1 MRKILLVVNLYNSHY
16 YNSTGNMASIMNGL
30 AARHIQNMSEASALE
45 PHWGYA
51 DRAVPCTNDPG
62 SCEYLDVVY
71 HSHDLGIWYS
81 GIFWATVGGIL
92 FLWGIGRRLLPSPQA
107 DQQIPLR
114 SGEHSQ
120 VGQSA
125 VQRFKKTV
133 SSYSRQYF
141 LPDALRPIFGR
152 TTRLQ
157 VVILLTLTG
166 YLTIWS
172 FVGIVYNKWI
182 TPVKNMPGVH
192 NTRTSLGPW
201 SDRIGVLA
209 YALTPLSVLLSQRE
223 SILSLITGVPYQ
235 NFNFLHRWLGYIIFA
250 QSSLHTIAWCVV
262 ELRLYQPQ
270 PSVGLMWIK
279 QLYMIWGVI
288 AMFFLLLL
296 FLLSTPW
303 AIRWFGYEFFRKAH
317 YVLAMVYIGAC
328 WGHWAQLNCFLLPAL
343 LLWFIDRGIRLA
355 RTGLIHY
362 NYISGSTMGFRSAQA
377 SITHFPDVEN
387 GDVVR
392 LDFVHSHHPWA
403 VGEHFYLCFPQVTLW
418 QSHPF
423 TPLSLPGARSDGQQQ
438 HSYILRAKKGAT
450 KVLADIAA
458 VSCSSEAKE
467 KTSEGVAAPTTP
479 VILSGP
485 YGGSIVSGILPQ
497 TNILCIAGGTG
508 ITFVIPVLLNLIN
521 QQRDPDRRVEFIWAV
536 RRDSDVAWISQELDA
551 LRRAS
556 GATNLSVRIFVT
568 RENDQDDVNLTS
580 HGSESKKPT
589 IDDKLAISSASSS
602 SEEDHKADNSWPGSF
617 SVQHAKSVEGS
628 AQSRHPDLSGLV
640 QQFVSSTVRGSTMVF
655 ASGPGGMISDL
666 RTIVAGANSGD
677 KVWKGAERHDVRLV
691 CDDRLEW

>member
-1 MRKILLVVNLYNSHY
+1 
-16 YNSTGNMASIMNGL
+16 MAAIMNTL
-30 AARHIQNMSEASALE
+30 AARHIQNMSEAASLE

-51 DRAVPCTNDPG
+51 NRAVPCTNDKG

-71 HSHDLGIWYS
+71 HSHDLGIWYA

-92 FLWGIGRRLLPSPQA
+92 FLWGIGRRLYPSPRA
-107 DQQIPLR
+107 DECLPGA
-114 SGEHSQ
+114 SGEQ
-120 VGQSA
+120 LQAAPGA
-125 VQRFKKTV
+125 VQRFKNSV
-133 SSYSRQYF
+133 SSYRRQFF
-141 LPDALRPIFGR
+141 LPEALRPIFGR

-157 VVILLTLTG
+157 VVILLTLVG
-166 YLTIWS
+166 YLTVWS
-172 FVGIVYNKWI
+172 FVGIVYKTWV
-182 TPVKNMPGVH
+182 TPVKNMSGVY

-201 SDRIGVLA
+201 SDRIGILA

-223 SILSLITGVPYQ
+223 SLLSLITGLPYQ
-235 NFNFLHRWLGYIIFA
+235 SFNFLHRWLGYVIVV
-250 QSSLHTIAWCVV
+250 QSALHTIAWCVV

-288 AMFFLLLL
+288 AMFLLFVL

-303 AIRWFGYEFFRKAH
+303 AIRRFGYEFFRKSH

-328 WGHWAQLNCFLLPAL
+328 WGHWAQLNCYLLPAL

-362 NYISGSTMGFRSAQA
+362 NYVSGTSMGFRSAPA
-377 SITHFPDVEN
+377 SITHFPDAEN

-392 LDFVHSHHPWA
+392 LDFVHPHDPWA
-403 VGEHFYLCFPQVTLW
+403 VGEHFYLCFPQVSMW

-423 TPLSLPGARSDGQQQ
+423 TPLSVSGTRSDGLQQ

-450 KVLADIAA
+450 RVLADIAA
-458 VSCSSEAKE
+458 VSCVTSANE
-467 KTSEGVAAPTTP
+467 KKPEDAVAPTTP

-485 YGGSIVSGILPQ
+485 YGGSIVKDIQPQ

-508 ITFVIPVLLNLIN
+508 ISFVTPVLLDLIN
-521 QQRDPDRRVEFIWAV
+521 QQRVPDRRVELIWAV
-536 RRDSDVAWISQELDA
+536 RRDGDVAWISQELDS

-556 GATNLSVRIFVT
+556 GRTNLTVRIFVT
-568 RENDQDDVNLTS
+568 RENELDDVNLTS
-580 HGSESKKPT
+580 QGPQSKPT
-589 IDDKLAISSASSS
+589 FLEDKMAISSASSS
-602 SEEDHKADNSWPGSF
+602 TGEDQKATNSRAGSF
-617 SVQHAKSVEGS
+617 SVQHPTSVEGS
-628 AQSRHPDLSGLV
+628 SASRHPDLDGLV
-640 QQFVSSTVRGSTMVF
+640 QQFVDSTVRGPTTVF

-666 RTIVAGANSGD
+666 RKVVGHANSGA
-677 KVWKGAERHDVRLV
+677 KVWRGSERYNVELV

>member
-1 MRKILLVVNLYNSHY
+1 MA
-16 YNSTGNMASIMNGL
+16 ASIVNAL

-81 GIFWATVGGIL
+81 GIFWATVGGML
-92 FLWGIGRRLLPSPQA
+92 FLWGIGRRLLPSPKA
-107 DQQIPLR
+107 DQQLPR
-114 SGEHSQ
+114 QSEEEGPQ
-120 VGQSA
+120 VGQGA
-125 VQRFKKTV
+125 VQRFKNTV
-133 SSYSRQYF
+133 SSYSRQYL
-141 LPDALRPIFGR
+141 LPGSLRPIFGR

-157 VVILLTLTG
+157 IVILLTLTG

-172 FVGIVYNKWI
+172 FVGIVYKKWI
-182 TPVKNMPGVH
+182 TPVKKMEGVY

-223 SILSLITGVPYQ
+223 SLLSLITGVPYQ
-235 NFNFLHRWLGYIIFA
+235 SFNFLHRWLGYIIVV
-250 QSSLHTIAWCVV
+250 QSALHTIGWCVV

-270 PSVGLMWIK
+270 PSTGLMWIQ

-288 AMFFLLLL
+288 AMFFLFVL

-355 RTGLIHY
+355 RTGMIHY
-362 NYISGSTMGFRSAQA
+362 NYISEGSMGFRSAQA
-377 SITHFPDVEN
+377 SITYFPDAEN

-392 LDFVHSHHPWA
+392 LDFVHPHQPWA
-403 VGEHFYLCFPQVTLW
+403 VGEHFYLCFPQITLW

-423 TPLSLPGARSDGQQQ
+423 TPLSLPGTKPDGQQQ
-438 HSYILRAKKGAT
+438 HSYIVRAKKGAT

-458 VSCSSEAKE
+458 VSCGSGLKE
-467 KTSEGVAAPTTP
+467 KTSETIAAPATP

-485 YGGSIVSGILPQ
+485 YGASIVNDVLPQ
-497 TNILCIAGGTG
+497 TNILCVAGGTG
-508 ITFVIPVLLNLIN
+508 ITFVLPVLLNLVN
-521 QQRDPDRRVEFIWAV
+521 QQRSPDRKVELVWAV
-536 RRDSDVAWISQELDA
+536 RRDSDMAWIEQELDA

-556 GATNLSVRIFVT
+556 GAINLGVRIFVT
-568 RENDQDDVNLTS
+568 RENERDDVNLTHQS
-580 HGSESKKPT
+580 TEAKTPLVE
-589 IDDKLAISSASSS
+589 DKLAISSASSS
-602 SEEDHKADNSWPGSF
+602 SEEDHKAEALWSGPF
-617 SVQHAKSVEGS
+617 SVQHATSVDGS
-628 AQSRHPDLSGLV
+628 ADSRHPNLGALV
-640 QQFVSSTVRGSTMVF
+640 QDFVGSTVRGSTTVF

-666 RTIVAGANSGD
+666 RKIVAGANSGE
-677 KVWKGAERHDVRLV
+677 KVWKGIERHDVRLV

>member
-1 MRKILLVVNLYNSHY
+1 
-16 YNSTGNMASIMNGL
+16 
-30 AARHIQNMSEASALE
+30 MSEAAALE

-51 DRAVPCTNDPG
+51 DRAVPCTNDKG

-81 GIFWATVGGIL
+81 GIFWATVGGII

-107 DQQIPLR
+107 DEQVPLQ
-114 SGEHSQ
+114 SGEQ
-120 VGQSA
+120 AKIGQSA
-125 VQRFKKTV
+125 VQRWKHTV
-133 SSYSRQYF
+133 SSYARQHL
-141 LPDALRPIFGR
+141 LPDSFRPIFGR

-172 FVGIVYNKWI
+172 FVGIVYNTWI
-182 TPVKNMPGVH
+182 TPVKTMPGVN

-201 SDRIGVLA
+201 SDRIGILA

-223 SILSLITGVPYQ
+223 SLLSLITGVPYQ
-235 NFNFLHRWLGYIIFA
+235 SFNFLHRWLGYIIFA
-250 QSSLHTIAWCVV
+250 QSSLHTIAWCVI
-262 ELRLYQPQ
+262 EMRLYQPQ
-270 PSVGLMWIK
+270 PSVGIMWIK

-303 AIRWFGYEFFRKAH
+303 AIRRFGYEFFRKAH
-317 YVLAMVYIGAC
+317 YVLAMLYIGAC

-362 NYISGSTMGFRSAQA
+362 NYISGSAMGFRSAQA
-377 SITHFPDVEN
+377 SITHFPDAEN

-392 LDFVHSHHPWA
+392 LDFVHPQQPWA
-403 VGEHFYLCFPQVTLW
+403 VGDHFYLCFPQVTLW

-423 TPLSLPGARSDGQQQ
+423 TPLSLPGTRTDGQQQ

-450 KVLADIAA
+450 RVLADIAA
-458 VSCSSEAKE
+458 VSCASDAKE
-467 KTSEGVAAPTTP
+467 KRSESTAAPTTP

-485 YGGSIVSGILPQ
+485 YGGSTVNDVLPQ
-497 TNILCIAGGTG
+497 TNVLCIAGGTG
-508 ITFVIPVLLNLIN
+508 ITFVIPVLLNFIY
-521 QQRDPDRRVEFIWAV
+521 QQRGPDRKVELIWAV
-536 RRDSDVAWISQELDA
+536 RRDSDLAWIGQELEV

-556 GATNLSVRIFVT
+556 GVINLSVRIFVT
-568 RENDQDDVNLTS
+568 RENDQDDVHLAS
-580 HGSESKKPT
+580 HSSESKKLSV
-589 IDDKLAISSASSS
+589 DEKLAISSASSS
-602 SEEDHKADNSWPGSF
+602 SEEDHKAERSGSGPF
-617 SVQHAKSVEGS
+617 SVQHARSVEGS
-628 AQSRHPDLSGLV
+628 ASSRHPDLGGLV
-640 QQFVSSTVRGSTMVF
+640 QQFVNSTVRGSTTVF

-666 RTIVAGANSGD
+666 RAIVANANSGD
-677 KVWKGAERHDVRLV
+677 KVWKGMERYNVRLV

>member
-1 MRKILLVVNLYNSHY
+1 
-16 YNSTGNMASIMNGL
+16 MASIMNALG
-30 AARHIQNMSEASALE
+30 ARHIQNMSEAASLE

-51 DRAVPCTNDPG
+51 DRAVPCTNDKG

-71 HSHDLGIWYS
+71 HSHDLGIWYT

-92 FLWGIGRRLLPSPQA
+92 LLWGIGRRLLPSQQA
-107 DQQIPLR
+107 DQQLPLE
-114 SGEHSQ
+114 SEEQAQ
-120 VGQSA
+120 VGQST
-125 VQRFKKTV
+125 VQRFKNSV
-133 SSYSRQYF
+133 SSYRRQYF
-141 LPDALRPIFGR
+141 LPEAFRPIFGR

-172 FVGIVYNKWI
+172 FVGIVYKTWI
-182 TPVKNMPGVH
+182 TPVKKMPGVH

-201 SDRIGVLA
+201 SDRVGVLA

-223 SILSLITGVPYQ
+223 SLLSLITGVPYQ

-250 QSSLHTIAWCVV
+250 QSSLHTIGWCVI

-288 AMFFLLLL
+288 AMFLLLVL

-328 WGHWAQLNCFLLPAL
+328 WGHWAQLNCYLLPAL

-362 NYISGSTMGFRSAQA
+362 NYISGSSMGFRSAPA
-377 SITHFPDVEN
+377 SITYFPDAEN
-387 GDVVR
+387 GDVIR
-392 LDFVHSHHPWA
+392 LDFVHSQYAWA
-403 VGEHFYLCFPQVTLW
+403 VGEHFYLCFPQISLW

-423 TPLSLPGARSDGQQQ
+423 TPLSLPGTRSDGQQR

-450 KVLADIAA
+450 KVLADIASVA
-458 VSCSSEAKE
+458 CVPGANE
-467 KTSEGVAAPTTP
+467 KKSDNNVAPTTP

-485 YGGSIVSGILPQ
+485 YGGSIVKDVLPQ
-497 TNILCIAGGTG
+497 TNVLCIAGGTG
-508 ITFVIPVLLNLIN
+508 ITFVVPVLLNLIN
-521 QQRDPDRRVEFIWAV
+521 QQRSPDRKVELIWAV
-536 RRDSDVAWISQELDA
+536 RRDSDMAWISQELDA

-556 GATNLSVRIFVT
+556 VLINLNVRVFVT
-568 RENDQDDVNLTS
+568 RQNELDDVNLAGQS
-580 HGSESKKPT
+580 ADAESKQVFT
-589 IDDKLAISSASSS
+589 EDKMAISSASSS
-602 SEEDHKADNSWPGSF
+602 SEEDQKTTSPRSGSF
-617 SVQHAKSVEGS
+617 SVHHTASVEGS
-628 AQSRHPDLSGLV
+628 SESRHPDLGGLV
-640 QQFVSSTVRGSTMVF
+640 QQFVSSTVRSSTTVF
-655 ASGPGGMISDL
+655 ASGPGSMISDL
-666 RTIVAGANSGD
+666 RKIIAKANSGD
-677 KVWKGAERHDVRLV
+677 KVWKGIEKYNVKLV

>member
-1 MRKILLVVNLYNSHY
+1 
-16 YNSTGNMASIMNGL
+16 MNAL
-30 AARHIQNMSEASALE
+30 AARHIQNMSEASSLE

-51 DRAVPCTNDPG
+51 NRAVPCTNDKG

-71 HSHDLGIWYS
+71 RSHDLGIWYT

-92 FLWGIGRRLLPSPQA
+92 FLWGIGRRLLPSQQA
-107 DQQIPLR
+107 DQQLPLR
-114 SGEHSQ
+114 SEEQ
-120 VGQSA
+120 ARVGQST
-125 VQRFKKTV
+125 VQRLKNSI
-133 SSYSRQYF
+133 SSYRRQYF
-141 LPDALRPIFGR
+141 LPEAFRPVFGR

-172 FVGIVYNKWI
+172 FVGIVYKTWI
-182 TPVKNMPGVH
+182 TPVKNMTGVH

-201 SDRIGVLA
+201 SDRVGVLA
-209 YALTPLSVLLSQRE
+209 YALTPLSILLSQRE
-223 SILSLITGVPYQ
+223 SLLSLITGVPYQ
-235 NFNFLHRWLGYIIFA
+235 SFNFLHRWLGYIIFA
-250 QSSLHTIAWCVV
+250 QSSLHTIGWCVI

-288 AMFFLLLL
+288 AMFFLLVL

-328 WGHWAQLNCFLLPAL
+328 WGHWAQLNCYLLPAL

-362 NYISGSTMGFRSAQA
+362 NYISGSSMGFRSAPA
-377 SITHFPDVEN
+377 SITHFPDAEN

-392 LDFVHSHHPWA
+392 LDFVHSQHAWA

-423 TPLSLPGARSDGQQQ
+423 TPLSLPGTRSDGQQQ

-458 VSCSSEAKE
+458 VSCVPGAKE
-467 KTSEGVAAPTTP
+467 KRSDTNETPTTP

-485 YGGSIVSGILPQ
+485 YGGSIVNDVLPQ

-508 ITFVIPVLLNLIN
+508 ITFVIPVLLNLIS
-521 QQRDPDRRVEFIWAV
+521 QQRSPDRKAELIWVV
-536 RRDSDVAWISQELDA
+536 RRDSDLAWISQELDS

-556 GATNLSVRIFVT
+556 GLINLNVRVFVT
-568 RENDQDDVNLTS
+568 RENELDDVNITDQ
-580 HGSESKKPT
+580 GAESKQAFTEEKM
-589 IDDKLAISSASSS
+589 AISSASSS
-602 SEEDHKADNSWPGSF
+602 SEEEQKVTSSGSGSF
-617 SVQHAKSVEGS
+617 SVHHTASLEGNS
-628 AQSRHPDLSGLV
+628 ESRHPDLGALV
-640 QQFVSSTVRGSTMVF
+640 QQFLSSTVRGSTTVF

-666 RTIVAGANSGD
+666 RKIIAKANSGD
-677 KVWKGAERHDVRLV
+677 KVWKGIEKYDVKLV